1 VIEFLLWGPDK
12 NPGSDQSRRAMDFQA
27 GGPHH
32 ADRRRLFLQT
42 ATKLLVEDLDELTAA
57 WAPKKPGNYAA
68 QFLALDPREALGR
81 MLSGMAILAD
91 QEIARQRLLGAL
103 DDRIRA
109 NPLGRYSLHTNDDFT
124 ADLDGI
130 QILWT
135 GDDRQ
140 SYGTGLDGI
149 VQSLDPRLALEM
161 DMHLAAAKAALRLLD
176 KPFDHVLSAPPDSPS
191 WTKVARAAVAFH
203 ALARTIQ
210 DIGELLAVR
219 VPLNAL

>member
-1 VIEFLLWGPDK
+1 
-12 NPGSDQSRRAMDFQA
+12 
-27 GGPHH
+27 
-32 ADRRRLFLQT
+32 
-42 ATKLLVEDLDELTAA
+42 
-57 WAPKKPGNYAA
+57 
-68 QFLALDPREALGR
+68 

-140 SYGTGLDGI
+140 TYGTGLDGL
-149 VQSLDPRLALEM
+149 VQSLDPGLALQM
-161 DMHLAAAKAALRLLD
+161 DRRLAAAKAALRLLD
-176 KPFDHVLSAPPDSPS
+176 SPS
-191 WTKVARAAVAFH
+191 TMSCRRRPTVRAGQRS
-203 ALARTIQ
+203 LARPSPFTRWRTRSRTSASCSPS
-210 DIGELLAVR
+210 GCR
-219 VPLNAL
+219 